1 MNAAMRPWIYTSSGL
16 VASSTTVKISRDSPP
31 AIPPFPKRFP
41 MSIRVVLIL
50 FVAAMGTLSASLMSP
65 PAVAAEP
72 SAAPAQPYVLQMIRD
87 DSVHAELQL
96 STDQVE
102 QVYDAIG
109 EVDPRWWVNRIA
121 PLEKQG
127 NEIRELTAM
136 LKSRLSS
143 ILSDDQMNRLEQLE
157 KQAAGTRFVVHP
169 DAVTALGLSD
179 RQVETLKETF
189 AATDKEV
196 AKLQKQV
203 ADKELEATEAAADV
217 AAIQARERQSLVGEL
232 TRDQQAKIGALLG
245 KTFDFSKVKRTYPRA
260 PEFVLDGAEW
270 LQGEPATM
278 EDLRGKVVAVYFYAF
293 QCINCQ
299 RNFPHYQAWH
309 EDMADKGLVVIG
321 IQRPE
326 TSAERSRERVLA
338 AVKKDGFEY
347 PVLFDEESGNWNAWG
362 NTMWPTTYLIDKE
375 GFIRRWW
382 QGEMNW
388 QGTPGEQQMRES
400 IEQLLA
406 E

>member
-1 MNAAMRPWIYTSSGL
+1 
-16 VASSTTVKISRDSPP
+16 
-31 AIPPFPKRFP
+31 
-41 MSIRVVLIL
+41 MSIRVGLIL

-96 STDQVE
+96 STDQVD

-121 PLEKQG
+121 PLEKQR

-179 RQVETLKETF
+179 RQVENLKETF

>member
-1 MNAAMRPWIYTSSGL
+1 
-16 VASSTTVKISRDSPP
+16 
-31 AIPPFPKRFP
+31 
-41 MSIRVVLIL
+41 MSIRVGLIL
-50 FVAAMGTLSASLMSP
+50 FAGVLGALSVSLVSQ
-65 PAVAAEP
+65 PAGAAEP
-72 SAAPAQPYVLQMIRD
+72 SGTPASPYVLQMVRD

-96 STDQVE
+96 STDQIN
-102 QVYDAIG
+102 QVYNAIG

-121 PLEKQG
+121 PLDKQA

-136 LKSRLSS
+136 LKARLSG
-143 ILSDDQMNRLEQLE
+143 ILSDDQMNRLKQLE

-169 DAVTALGLSD
+169 DAVTALGLNDS
-179 RQVETLKETF
+179 QVEKLKATF
-189 AATDKEV
+189 ATTDKEV

-203 ADKELEATEAAADV
+203 ADKELEASEAAADV

-232 TRDQQAKIGALLG
+232 TRDQQAKIGTLLG

-270 LQGEPATM
+270 IQGEPVTM

-309 EDMADKGLVVIG
+309 DDMADKGLVVIG

-326 TSAERSRERVLA
+326 TSAERNRERVLE

-362 NTMWPTTYLIDKE
+362 NTMWPTTYLIDKD

>member
-1 MNAAMRPWIYTSSGL
+1 M
-16 VASSTTVKISRDSPP
+16 ST
-31 AIPPFPKRFP
+31 
-41 MSIRVVLIL
+41 RVRLIL
-50 FVAAMGTLSASLMSP
+50 FAGVLGLSAAFSI
-65 PAVAAEP
+65 VQQAAGGEP
-72 SAAPAQPYVLQMIRD
+72 SASPAQPYVLQMIRD

-96 STDQVE
+96 STDQID
-102 QVYDAIG
+102 QVYDAIE

-121 PLEKQG
+121 PAEKQST
-127 NEIRELTAM
+127 EIRELTAI
-136 LKSRLSS
+136 LKNRLTGVLSS
-143 ILSDDQMNRLEQLE
+143 DQINRLEQLE
-157 KQAAGTRFVVHP
+157 KQAAGTRFVVHS
-169 DAVTALGLSD
+169 DAVAALGLSD
-179 RQVETLKETF
+179 SQLEKLTEAF
-189 AATDKEV
+189 ASTDEEV

-203 ADKELEATEAAADV
+203 ANKELEVNQAGKDI
-217 AAIQARERQSLVGEL
+217 AAIQAREKQSLIGEL
-232 TRDQQAKIGALLG
+232 TQEQQAKIGTLLG

-270 LQGEPATM
+270 IQGEPVMM
-278 EDLRGKVVAVYFYAF
+278 EDLRGKVVAVHFYAF

-299 RNFPHYQAWH
+299 RNFPHYKAWH
-309 EDMADKGLVVIG
+309 DDMADRGLVVIG

-326 TSAERSRERVLA
+326 TSAERNRERVLD

-347 PVLFDEESGNWNAWG
+347 PVLFDEESGNWKAWG
-362 NTMWPTTYLIDKE
+362 NTMWPTTYLIDKK

>member
-1 MNAAMRPWIYTSSGL
+1 MLTRFFLFLFAGML
-16 VASSTTVKISRDSPP
+16 V
-31 AIPPFPKRFP
+31 
-41 MSIRVVLIL
+41 
-50 FVAAMGTLSASLMSP
+50 LSAETFDRNRLS
-65 PAVAAEP
+65 AAEP
-72 SAAPAQPYVLQMIRD
+72 SAQPYVLQMIRD

-96 STDQVE
+96 STEQIDQVYE
-102 QVYDAIG
+102 AIS
-109 EVDPRWWVNRIA
+109 EVDPRWWVSRIT
-121 PLEKQG
+121 PLEQQSA
-127 NEIRELTAM
+127 EIRELTSM
-136 LKSRLSS
+136 LKRRLESV
-143 ILSDDQMNRLEQLE
+143 LSDDQMDRLLQLE

-169 DAVTALGLSD
+169 DTVAALELSD
-179 RQVETLKETF
+179 SQIERLSETF
-189 AATDKEV
+189 AATDAEV

-203 ADKELEATEAAADV
+203 AEKELEATQAAKDA
-217 AAIQARERQSLVGEL
+217 AAIQARERQSLVSVL
-232 TRDQQAKIGALLG
+232 TRDQQAKIGSLLG
-245 KTFDFSKVKRTYPRA
+245 KTFDFSKVMRTYPRA

-309 EDMADKGLVVIG
+309 DDMADQGLVVIG

-338 AVKKDGFEY
+338 AVEKDGFEY
-347 PVLFDEESGNWNAWG
+347 PVLFDEESGNCNAWG
-362 NTMWPTTYLIDKE
+362 NTMWPTTYLIDKK
-375 GFIRRWW
+375 GFVRRWW

-388 QGTPGEQQMRES
+388 QGTPGEQQMRQT